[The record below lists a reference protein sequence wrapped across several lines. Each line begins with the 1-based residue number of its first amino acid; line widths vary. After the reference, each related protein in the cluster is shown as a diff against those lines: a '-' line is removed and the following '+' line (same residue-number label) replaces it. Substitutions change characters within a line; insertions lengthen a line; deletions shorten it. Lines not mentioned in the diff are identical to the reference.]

1 MRITLN
7 PVDQRK
13 RMSYLNYLLI
23 ADESEEVVKQY
34 INDGEMF
41 AIQLDDQTAGVV
53 LFTFHPDSV
62 VELKNISLD
71 SCYRGEGA
79 GKLVIYEAFTVYK
92 KRGFRKMIVGTA
104 NSSIGNLAF
113 YQKVGFRMA
122 EIKKDFF
129 CKYPEPIFEDGIRAI
144 DMVMFEKD
152 LTR

>member
-7 PVDQRK
+7 PVEQRK

-34 INDGEMF
+34 IDDGEMF
-41 AIQLDDQTAGVV
+41 TIQLDDQTAGVV
-53 LFTFHPDSV
+53 LFIFHPDSV

-71 SCYRGEGA
+71 SYYRGRGA
-79 GKLVIYEAFTVYK
+79 GKLVIYEAFTFYK

-129 CKYPEPIFEDGIRAI
+129 CKYPEAIFEDGIRAI

-152 LTR
+152 LTK